1 MATKN
6 KMITNTEK
14 IQIFVDKEVKL
25 ADSTNTIQTNLKKDA
40 KFTINDQKGE
50 LQINR
55 IFQLMIF

>member
-1 MATKN
+1 
-6 KMITNTEK
+6 MITKTEK

-25 ADSTNTIQTNLKKDA
+25 AESVNTIQTNLKKDA

-50 LQINR
+50 FQINR